1 MNFGNREKEKDNVI
15 GVYGDRQLLS
25 MVTEE
30 SLLSTISQ
38 VIGRREDEAT
48 LISSISG
55 IDVFSPFVEPY
66 DSDNNVYRVRLCDYN
81 DFDLNNMAK
90 ILFEQSC
97 EAAGIKI
104 HSKVRFTTD
113 MTIYRVTIDNLEQL
127 NAMGE
132 FESVYSAEK
141 TYPIMATMDILDS
154 DNVVVVK
161 QPEETEEYPVVG
173 VLDTGIADMCVNST
187 ALDLRQRIESV
198 PQTKK
203 GFHSFKELLRGRLM
217 QASGILNPVIAVQR
231 ILRLVPGEPPLV
243 GHFITG
249 IGLEYLGN
257 LVRNFDKLILRV
269 PIIKIFQIDSSHR
282 KILHFSLFGVG
293 RKRNGV
299 MAENGTA
306 PRDTL
311 SRSLESKIRLRDT
324 RPHKRTKIYYRLCT
338 V

>member
-1 MNFGNREKEKDNVI
+1 MYALGLGNFLNR
-15 GVYGDRQLLS
+15 L
-25 MVTEE
+25 
-30 SLLSTISQ
+30 
-38 VIGRREDEAT
+38 
-48 LISSISG
+48 
-55 IDVFSPFVEPY
+55 
-66 DSDNNVYRVRLCDYN
+66 
-81 DFDLNNMAK
+81 AK
-90 ILFEQSC
+90 
-97 EAAGIKI
+97 
-104 HSKVRFTTD
+104 
-113 MTIYRVTIDNLEQL
+113 N
-127 NAMGE
+127 
-132 FESVYSAEK
+132 
-141 TYPIMATMDILDS
+141 
-154 DNVVVVK
+154 
-161 QPEETEEYPVVG
+161 
-173 VLDTGIADMCVNST
+173 DMCVNST

-311 SRSLESKIRLRDT
+311 SRSLESKMRLRDT
-324 RPHKRTKIYYRLCT
+324 KPHKRTKIYYRLCT